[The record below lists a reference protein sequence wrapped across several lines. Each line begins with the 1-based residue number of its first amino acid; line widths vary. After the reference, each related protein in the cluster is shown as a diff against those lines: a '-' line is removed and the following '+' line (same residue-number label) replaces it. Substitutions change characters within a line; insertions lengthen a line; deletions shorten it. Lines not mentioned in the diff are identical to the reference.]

1 MFSVAADA
9 YDSFMG
15 KFSVQLA
22 PVLCDFAGVAEGSV
36 VDVGCGPGALT
47 GELVR
52 RLGPAAVSAVDPS
65 EPFVEA
71 ARDRHPGVDVKLA
84 PAESLPFVDDEFDA
98 ALAQLVVHFMADP
111 VTGVREMKR
120 VTRPGGVV
128 ATCVWDHGGGQ
139 GPLSPFWAAVH
150 ELEPG
155 GEGEAGL
162 MGSRQGQ
169 LVELFEQVGFDDIE
183 ETALPSAV
191 AHTTFDEW
199 WEPFTFGVGPAG
211 AYVARLDDDEREHI
225 RAACHRLLGD
235 APVVTARAWT
245 VRATVPG

>member
-1 MFSVAADA
+1 MFTVAADA

-22 PVLCDFAGVAEGSV
+22 PALCDFAGVHEGRA

-47 GELVR
+47 TELVR
-52 RLGPAAVSAVDPS
+52 RLGAEHVSAADPS

-71 ARDRHPGVDVKLA
+71 ARDRHPGVDVRLA
-84 PAESLPFVDDEFDA
+84 PAESLPFADGEFDA
-98 ALAQLVVHFMADP
+98 ALAQLVVHFMSDP
-111 VTGVREMKR
+111 VVGMRELKR

-150 ELEPG
+150 DLAPQQEN
-155 GEGEAGL
+155 EAGL

-169 LVELFEQVGFDDIE
+169 LVELFEQVGFDEIE
-183 ETALPSAV
+183 ETALPASV
-191 AHTTFDEW
+191 AHATFDEW

-211 AYVARLDDDEREHI
+211 AYVTRLDDTERE
-225 RAACHRLLGD
+225 RTREACHRLLGD
-235 APVVTARAWT
+235 TPVVTARAWT
-245 VRATVPG
+245 VRGIA